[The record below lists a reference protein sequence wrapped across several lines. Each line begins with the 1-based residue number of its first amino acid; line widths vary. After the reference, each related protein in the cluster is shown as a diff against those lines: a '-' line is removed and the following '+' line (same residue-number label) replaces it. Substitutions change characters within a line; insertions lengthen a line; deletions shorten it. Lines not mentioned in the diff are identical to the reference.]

1 MNTITFFFD
10 FISPYA
16 YLAWTQIHALAE
28 RHGREVVPRPVLFA
42 ALLDANGQKGPAEIP
57 RKRAYTFKDAVRSAR
72 RLGVPIAAPASHP
85 FNPLLALRVAS
96 ADVSPEERRA
106 LVDALFAA
114 TWQRSVDVTDPSKV
128 SDIARGAG
136 LDDDRLIEWARSNEA
151 KERVKKTTDE
161 ALDAGAFGVPTLV
174 VDGELFWGLDSLPNL
189 ERLLEGKDPFEG
201 TPSKA
206 WPNVVSS
213 ASRRGASRGEG
224 PFRSTR
230 DIIVRTPAFEE
241 ATRFYEKTL
250 GFRSTLREPPMVGFE
265 TGAFQLFVEKGAPGS
280 TAPAPHS
287 SSSHGPVFDLRARD
301 VKEKRADLVAAGCTV
316 IEEDPSVP
324 RCYLADPFGFVFNLE
339 QD

>member
-161 ALDAGAFGVPTLV
+161 ALDAGAFGVPT
-174 VDGELFWGLDSLPNL
+174 
-189 ERLLEGKDPFEG
+189 
-201 TPSKA
+201 
-206 WPNVVSS
+206 
-213 ASRRGASRGEG
+213 
-224 PFRSTR
+224 
-230 DIIVRTPAFEE
+230 
-241 ATRFYEKTL
+241 
-250 GFRSTLREPPMVGFE
+250 
-265 TGAFQLFVEKGAPGS
+265 
-280 TAPAPHS
+280 
-287 SSSHGPVFDLRARD
+287 
-301 VKEKRADLVAAGCTV
+301 
-316 IEEDPSVP
+316 
-324 RCYLADPFGFVFNLE
+324 
-339 QD
+339 